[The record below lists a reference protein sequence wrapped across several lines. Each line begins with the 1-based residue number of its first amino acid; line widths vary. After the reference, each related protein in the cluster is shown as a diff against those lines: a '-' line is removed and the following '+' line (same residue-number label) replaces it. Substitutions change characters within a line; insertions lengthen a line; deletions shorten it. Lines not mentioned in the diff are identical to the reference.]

1 MDLRDLDG
9 TLESLGVARKVVL
22 DPTTHTDEIAAV
34 SGMTGWVDT
43 PRRRK
48 EFPVVWGLLVAWLG
62 PRAPKI

>member
-9 TLESLGVARKVVL
+9 TLDSLEVARKVVL

-34 SGMTGWVDT
+34 PGMTGWVDT

-48 EFPVVWGLLVAWLG
+48 GFPVVWALLVAWPG
-62 PRAPKI
+62 PRAPEI